1 MIVTVQ
7 LVSPSYLGS
16 LILIM
21 KHQELELV
29 QWSVQVSKI
38 LWANKYV
45 LEHCTKYLW
54 LLKSGKGRTHF

>member
-1 MIVTVQ
+1 MMIVTVQ

-21 KHQELELV
+21 KHQKLGL
-29 QWSVQVSKI
+29 VQVSKI

-45 LEHCTKYLW
+45 LEHCTKYSW
-54 LLKSGKGRTHF
+54 LLKSGKGRTLF